1 MYMNGVKTLLARSTR
16 SSNVVNALSRGYGW
30 RSLSTNLP
38 PNLNIEDDH
47 AHMLVTAPPPPPKAK
62 LAKDEIEVR
71 EGGGSIIIIY
81 MDVSFGR
88 T

>member
-1 MYMNGVKTLLARSTR
+1 
-16 SSNVVNALSRGYGW
+16 
-30 RSLSTNLP
+30 
-38 PNLNIEDDH
+38 
-47 AHMLVTAPPPPPKAK
+47 MLVTAPPPPPKAK